1 MMTELAAKAKHTSG
15 WTGGRGLRNTVYMYS
30 ISLGYLPLPFLH
42 LRPEV
47 L

>member
-1 MMTELAAKAKHTSG
+1 MMTEMAAKAKHTSG
-15 WTGGRGLRNTVYMYS
+15 WTGARGGRNTVYMYS

-42 LRPEV
+42 LRPEA